1 MPVRANDEAVPPA
14 TRGQRL
20 AVQQVGT
27 EAGSELTVKIV
38 DRGSNEAR
46 RSLLPT
52 GSRHH
57 RHVGRCSKSTIECG
71 KRAFN
76 GSMASLCC
84 VNRDKGAPASIVGPT
99 DHYSWQGEMNMRTQV
114 GIVGAGPAGLL
125 LSQLLHLRGIES
137 VIIESRSR
145 EAIEATIR
153 AGVLEQGTVD
163 LMTEIGAGDR
173 LKREGFVHHGFE
185 IRFQGRNHRINLQE
199 LANGRVITVY
209 AQHEV
214 LKDLIKLRLETGGQI
229 HFEAKAEAVDE
240 VTGTSPK
247 IRFTTKEGKAEEL
260 ACDFVAGCD
269 GSYGVCRKAV
279 PEGEVRKDY
288 FRVYPA
294 GWFGILAKA
303 PPSSDE
309 LIYAHHERGFALVST
324 RSPSVQRLYFQCDP
338 ADKVENWS
346 DDRIWAELHARVS
359 GDGFR
364 LKEGEIF
371 QKGIIPLRSFVCEPM
386 QHGRLFLAGDA
397 AHSVPPTGAK
407 GLNLAAA
414 DVHVLARA
422 IGRALR
428 VQQHRP
434 AGGLH
439 VDRAA
444 PRVAGSVVL
453 LVHDPA
459 AAPVPGCERFR
470 SEAAAGRAPARD
482 QLARGRD
489 HHRRELCRPAA
500 LLSSSRPTS
509 YQRMR
514 SMPAARTVDVQ
525 TFLNEHPF
533 SRFQWVIFAL
543 CFCVVLLDGFDTAA
557 IGYIAPSLITEWGIG
572 AAGSGAGPECGAV
585 RLGLRRTVLG
595 TTGRSPRPQDGVGRL
610 GAGHGCCLPHVRV
623 RRQPG
628 PTCRLAFHHGPWAW
642 RRHAQCR
649 HFDER
654 VLP

>member
-1 MPVRANDEAVPPA
+1 
-14 TRGQRL
+14 
-20 AVQQVGT
+20 
-27 EAGSELTVKIV
+27 
-38 DRGSNEAR
+38 
-46 RSLLPT
+46 
-52 GSRHH
+52 
-57 RHVGRCSKSTIECG
+57 
-71 KRAFN
+71 
-76 GSMASLCC
+76 
-84 VNRDKGAPASIVGPT
+84 
-99 DHYSWQGEMNMRTQV
+99 MRTQV

-137 VIIESRSR
+137 VIVESRSR

-185 IRFQGRNHRINLQE
+185 IRFEGRNHRINLQE

-229 HFEAKAEAVDE
+229 LFEAKADGVED
-240 VTGTSPK
+240 VTGDRPK
-247 IRFTTKEGKAEEL
+247 IRFTTKDGEPQEL

-269 GSYGVCRKAV
+269 GSHGVCRTAI
-279 PEGEVRKDY
+279 PEGTVRKDY
-288 FRVYPA
+288 FRVYPF

-338 ADKVENWS
+338 NDTVDNWS

-422 IGRALR
+422 
-428 VQQHRP
+428 
-434 AGGLH
+434 
-439 VDRAA
+439 
-444 PRVAGSVVL
+444 
-453 LVHDPA
+453 
-459 AAPVPGCERFR
+459 
-470 SEAAAGRAPARD
+470 
-482 QLARGRD
+482 
-489 HHRRELCRPAA
+489 HRR
-500 LLSSSRPTS
+500 LL
-509 YQRMR
+509 Q
-514 SMPAARTVDVQ
+514 
-525 TFLNEHPF
+525 
-533 SRFQWVIFAL
+533 
-543 CFCVVLLDGFDTAA
+543 
-557 IGYIAPSLITEWGIG
+557 
-572 AAGSGAGPECGAV
+572 
-585 RLGLRRTVLG
+585 
-595 TTGRSPRPQDGVGRL
+595 
-610 GAGHGCCLPHVRV
+610 
-623 RRQPG
+623 RRQPPICST
-628 PTCRLAFHHGPWAW
+628 PTRP
-642 RRHAQCR
+642 RRCAASGGR
-649 HFDER
+649 SGS
-654 VLP
+654 PGT